1 MGILLQELRGKQF
14 SPSDAILKLLKNKEL
29 AVKLRCSFTVQ
40 VQFSR
45 TGQMI
50 CFVEFKKMNI
60 KLTAGLTLAGLLLV
74 SSLAQ
79 ALPTVSVKTQNLV
92 VAAATDCSSSAS
104 QVVAQ
109 TGGQLL
115 SATPATQNGQAV
127 CKVTVLV
134 KSSSGQRPKKM
145 SVTVP
150 Q

>member
-1 MGILLQELRGKQF
+1 
-14 SPSDAILKLLKNKEL
+14 
-29 AVKLRCSFTVQ
+29 
-40 VQFSR
+40 
-45 TGQMI
+45 
-50 CFVEFKKMNI
+50 MNI
-60 KLTAGLTLAGLLLV
+60 KLNAGLTLASFLLM
-74 SSLAQ
+74 SSMAQ
-79 ALPTVSVKTQNLV
+79 ALPVTNVKANNLV
-92 VAAATDCSSSAS
+92 VHAAADCSASAS

-115 SATPATQNGQAV
+115 SATPTTQNGQAV

>member
-1 MGILLQELRGKQF
+1 
-14 SPSDAILKLLKNKEL
+14 
-29 AVKLRCSFTVQ
+29 
-40 VQFSR
+40 
-45 TGQMI
+45 
-50 CFVEFKKMNI
+50 MNI
-60 KLTAGLTLAGLLLV
+60 KLIASLILAGIMFA
-74 SSLAQ
+74 SPMAQ
-79 ALPTVSVKTQNLV
+79 ALPITSVEANSLV
-92 VAAATDCSSSAS
+92 VSAAADCSSSAS

-115 SATPATQNGQAV
+115 SATPTTQNGQAV

>member
-1 MGILLQELRGKQF
+1 
-14 SPSDAILKLLKNKEL
+14 
-29 AVKLRCSFTVQ
+29 
-40 VQFSR
+40 
-45 TGQMI
+45 
-50 CFVEFKKMNI
+50 MNI
-60 KLTAGLTLAGLLLV
+60 NFIAGLILTGVMFATPM
-74 SSLAQ
+74 AQ
-79 ALPTVSVKTQNLV
+79 ALPVTSVKASNLV
-92 VAAATDCSSSAS
+92 VLAATDCSSSAS

-115 SATPATQNGQAV
+115 SATPTTQNGQAV